1 MSNDISLSLNLPTTS
16 RPRIA
21 IVGCGFGGLAAAQ
34 SLADK
39 GFQIVIFDKNNY
51 HTFQPLLYQV
61 ASAGLEADSIAYP
74 IRKIFKKKKDVFFRW
89 TEVTKVDTTAKII
102 NTALGN
108 YSYDFLIIA
117 TGATTNFFGNAMLE
131 KNAMPMK
138 SVVEALNLRS
148 LFLQNL
154 EQATLTTDP
163 TSKKALMTFAIVGG
177 GPTGIEL
184 AGAICELKNH
194 VLPHDYP
201 ELDFNQMQV
210 LLIESGKEIL
220 QNMHIENQEKAK
232 KYLHELG
239 AEILLETR
247 VQSYDGNLIR
257 MADDKT
263 IPCAAMI
270 WAAGIKGEPLEGID
284 ASLLTPSQRV
294 NTNAYCQLDATKEVY
309 IIGDL
314 NCITSDQFP
323 RGYPQVAP
331 LAVQQGKYVANHI
344 MNTLAKEESRTFKY
358 RDKGVMATIGR
369 NRAVV
374 ESGKLMFG
382 GWIGWMAWM
391 AVHLMQLVGFRNR
404 VVVFVNWVWN
414 YINYDRNIRLII
426 RPFSREKI

>member
-1 MSNDISLSLNLPTTS
+1 MSNNSSLLLNLPNTTA
-16 RPRIA
+16 PRIA

-34 SLADK
+34 ALAGK
-39 GFQIVIFDKNNY
+39 GLQVVVFDKNNY
-51 HTFQPLLYQV
+51 HSFQPLLYQV

-74 IRKIFKKKKDVFFRW
+74 IRKIFAKKNDVFFRW
-89 TEVTKVDTTAKII
+89 TEVIKVDPTVKTIH
-102 NTALGN
+102 TVLGD

-117 TGATTNFFGNAMLE
+117 TGATTNFFGNTMLE

-163 TSKKALMTFAIVGG
+163 TLKKALMTFAIVGG

-201 ELDFNQMQV
+201 ELDFNQMKV
-210 LLIESGKEIL
+210 LLIESGKEVL
-220 QNMHIENQEKAK
+220 QNMHIDNQEKAK
-232 KYLHELG
+232 QYLHELG

-247 VQSYDGNLIR
+247 VQSYDGQLI
-257 MADDKT
+257 KT
-263 IPCAAMI
+263 ANDITLPCAAMI
-270 WAAGIKGEPLEGID
+270 WAAGVKGLPPEGID
-284 ASLLTPSQRV
+284 PSILTPSQRI
-294 NTNAYCQLDATKEVY
+294 NTNAYCQLDSAKEVY
-309 IIGDL
+309 VIGDL
-314 NCITSDQFP
+314 NCIATDQFP

-344 MNTLAKEESRTFKY
+344 LNTLANQESRTFKY
-358 RDKGVMATIGR
+358 HDKGSMATIGR

-374 ESGKLMFG
+374 ESGKIRFG

-426 RPFSREKI
+426 RPFSREKN

>member
-1 MSNDISLSLNLPTTS
+1 MSTDISPSLNIPATT

-34 SLADK
+34 SLTGK
-39 GFQIVIFDKNNY
+39 GFQVVVFDKNNY

-74 IRKIFKKKKDVFFRW
+74 IRKIFAKKKDVLFRW
-89 TEVTKVDTTAKII
+89 TEVSKIDIASKTI
-102 NTALGN
+102 NTALGDF
-108 YSYDFLIIA
+108 SYDFLIMA
-117 TGATTNFFGNAMLE
+117 TGATTNFFGNTMLE

-148 LFLQNL
+148 LMLQNL

-163 TSKKALMTFAIVGG
+163 ISKKALMTFAIVGG

-220 QNMHIENQEKAK
+220 QNMHVKNQEKAK
-232 KYLHELG
+232 RYLLELG
-239 AEILLETR
+239 AEILLDTR
-247 VQSYDGNLIR
+247 VQSYDGKEIKTAN
-257 MADDKT
+257 DKT

-270 WAAGIKGEPLEGID
+270 WAAGIKGIPLEGID
-284 ASLLTPSQRV
+284 AALLTPSQRV
-294 NTNAYCQLDATKEVY
+294 NTNAYCQLDSAKEVY

-314 NCITSDQFP
+314 NCITSAQFP

-331 LAVQQGKYVANHI
+331 LAVQQGKYVAKHI
-344 MNTLAKEESRTFKY
+344 LNTLAKKETKPFAY
-358 RDKGVMATIGR
+358 IDKGSMATIGR

-374 ESGKLMFG
+374 ESGKIMFG
-382 GWIGWMAWM
+382 GWLGWMAWM
-391 AVHLMQLVGFRNR
+391 TVHLMLLVGFRNR
-404 VVVFVNWVWN
+404 VVVFINWLWN

-426 RPFSREKI
+426 RPFSREES